1 MNGVLIRLIIIK
13 KVLVATV
20 LLLFSVTASLSSMDM
35 QRLARQTQLWADA
48 DRRILVRLAQQ
59 GLDLGPDVLRA
70 SAVVPGI
77 YALLVYLAA
86 WATWT
91 ERLWGDWLLVGLLV
105 LPLPFEI
112 RDLARSRISNGRGS
126 TSSPTNSQS
135 PQRRSV
141 QVAQA
146 ARYTSRA

>member
-1 MNGVLIRLIIIK
+1 VNGFLIRLIIVK

-59 GLDLGPDVLRA
+59 GLDLGPDALRA
-70 SAVVPGI
+70 LAVVTGI

-112 RDLARSRISNGRGS
+112 RDLVHEV
-126 TSSPTNSQS
+126 SSSHLLVLGLTIVGLIVLLKRALAQTKLRR
-135 PQRRSV
+135 QR
-141 QVAQA
+141 
-146 ARYTSRA
+146 

>member
-59 GLDLGPDVLRA
+59 GLDLGPDALRA
-70 SAVVPGI
+70 FAVVTGI
-77 YALLVYLAA
+77 YALLVYLSA
-86 WATWT
+86 WAPWT
-91 ERLWGDWLLVGLLV
+91 
-105 LPLPFEI
+105 
-112 RDLARSRISNGRGS
+112 
-126 TSSPTNSQS
+126 
-135 PQRRSV
+135 
-141 QVAQA
+141 
-146 ARYTSRA
+146 

>member
-1 MNGVLIRLIIIK
+1 VNGFLIRLIIVK

-59 GLDLGPDVLRA
+59 GLDLGPDALRA
-70 SAVVPGI
+70 LAVVTGI

-112 RDLARSRISNGRGS
+112 RDLVHEV
-126 TSSPTNSQS
+126 SPSHLLVLGLTIVGLIVLLKRALAQTKLRR
-135 PQRRSV
+135 QR
-141 QVAQA
+141 
-146 ARYTSRA
+146 